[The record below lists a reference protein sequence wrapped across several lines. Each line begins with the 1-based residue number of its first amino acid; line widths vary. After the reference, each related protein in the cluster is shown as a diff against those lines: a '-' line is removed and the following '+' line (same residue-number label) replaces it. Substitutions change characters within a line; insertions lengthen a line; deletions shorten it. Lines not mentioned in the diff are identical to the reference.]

1 MTAALHQITMSYAVE
16 DDRLL
21 LRISTTEKK
30 EYQLWL
36 TRRFVSVLWSALM
49 QVIEKEPGAKAALE
63 PSAKKAVMAMQ
74 HEEAVSAS
82 DFSQNHDN
90 ETENMTSDTGPLL
103 VIGGKVVQGDQGVTN
118 LILQTRSG
126 PEVKVALAKNL
137 LHGLCRL
144 LIETT
149 MKADWDMNLVVG
161 DAAGFVVPDDRTQV
175 H

>member
-1 MTAALHQITMSYAVE
+1 MTTALHQITMSYAVE

-36 TRRFVSVLWSALM
+36 TRRFVSVLWAALI
-49 QVIEKEPGAKAALE
+49 QIIEKEPGAKTALK

-74 HEEAVSAS
+74 HEEAVSTS
-82 DFSQNHDN
+82 DFSLPHDD

-103 VIGGKVVQGDQGVTN
+103 VIGGKVVGGDKGVTN

-126 PEVKVALAKNL
+126 SEVKVALAKNL
-137 LHGLCRL
+137 LHALCRL

-149 MKADWDMNLVVG
+149 MKAGWDMNLIVG